1 MVWDSRHLNEAEISR
16 RLANAQREAH
26 KTSFPAELLVG
37 DRQAAVLIPFLRIEQ
52 AWHLLFTPELGFA
65 RAQRAGRLSRWA
77 TDPDDP
83 DLETNPCAKR
93 TKRLGSCLPIRI
105 LGRLYDF

>member
-1 MVWDSRHLNEAEISR
+1 M
-16 RLANAQREAH
+16 
-26 KTSFPAELLVG
+26 G
-37 DRQAAVLIPFLRIEQ
+37 DRPTAVLIPFLRIEQ

-77 TDPDDP
+77 ADPDDP
-83 DLETNPCAKR
+83 DLETTALR
-93 TKRLGSCLPIRI
+93 EAYEEIGLLPADVRI